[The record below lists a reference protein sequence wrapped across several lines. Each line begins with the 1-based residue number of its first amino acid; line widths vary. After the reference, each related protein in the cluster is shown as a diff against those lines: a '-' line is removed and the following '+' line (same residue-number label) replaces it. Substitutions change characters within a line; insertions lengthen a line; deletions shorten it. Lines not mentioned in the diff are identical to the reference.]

1 MILNNNEKIEDLQDK
16 RLKIIQ
22 AKDSY
27 RFSVDSI
34 LLLNFIRLKNY
45 ENIIDLGTGSGIIP
59 LLLFGK
65 KKGLSI
71 YGVEIQKDLADMARR
86 SVELNKLQNGITII
100 QEDFRNLKN
109 NFKNQQFDVVVSNP
123 PYISMGQGKINP
135 SSSRA
140 IARHEI
146 KGDLEDIIS
155 VSNYLLKN
163 KIKIIPVP
171 GVSALITALVVSGL
185 PTDKFVFEGFLPR
198 KIKERKRY
206 FKSIENEERTI
217 IFYETP
223 HRLKKALKDMLE
235 ILGDRKVVIA
245 RELTKLYEEIIR
257 GKLSQVLTEISTK
270 EVKGEITLIVQGGIK
285 KKENSSTDFLIKE
298 CIIEEYLKK
307 LKNQGYSNKE
317 IIKITQEKLNIQKI
331 IGNEN

>member
-1 MILNNNEKIEDLQDK
+1 LSENKDSGILYICGTPIGNLEDITL
-16 RLKIIQ
+16 RSLKILKEVNLI
-22 AKDSY
+22 AAEDTRHTLK
-27 RFSVDSI
+27 
-34 LLLNFIRLKNY
+34 LLNHYQINTKVTSYYEYNKFKKAPYLVEILKNGQDIALVSDAGMPGISDPGY
-45 ENIIDLGTGSGIIP
+45 VLIDL
-59 LLLFGK
+59 
-65 KKGLSI
+65 
-71 YGVEIQKDLADMARR
+71 A
-86 SVELNKLQNGITII
+86 
-100 QEDFRNLKN
+100 LKN
-109 NFKNQQFDVVVSNP
+109 N
-123 PYISMGQGKINP
+123 
-135 SSSRA
+135 
-140 IARHEI
+140 
-146 KGDLEDIIS
+146 
-155 VSNYLLKN
+155 
-163 KIKIIPVP
+163 IKIIPVP

-223 HRLKKALKDMLE
+223 HRLKKALRDMLE

-317 IIKITQEKLNIQKI
+317 IIKITQEKLNIPKNLIYKKLLEMKI
-331 IGNEN
+331 

>member
-1 MILNNNEKIEDLQDK
+1 LIENKDSGILYICGTPIGNLEDITLRSLKILKEVKLIAAEDTRHTKKLLIRYQINTKVTSYHEYNKFKKAPYLVEILKNGQDIALVSDAGMPGISDPGYVLINLALNNN
-16 RLKIIQ
+16 
-22 AKDSY
+22 
-27 RFSVDSI
+27 
-34 LLLNFIRLKNY
+34 
-45 ENIIDLGTGSGIIP
+45 
-59 LLLFGK
+59 
-65 KKGLSI
+65 
-71 YGVEIQKDLADMARR
+71 
-86 SVELNKLQNGITII
+86 
-100 QEDFRNLKN
+100 
-109 NFKNQQFDVVVSNP
+109 
-123 PYISMGQGKINP
+123 
-135 SSSRA
+135 
-140 IARHEI
+140 
-146 KGDLEDIIS
+146 
-155 VSNYLLKN
+155 
-163 KIKIIPVP
+163 IKIIPVP

-198 KIKERKRY
+198 KIKDRKRY

-317 IIKITQEKLNIQKI
+317 IIKITQEKLNIPKNLIYKKLLEMKI
-331 IGNEN
+331 

>member
-1 MILNNNEKIEDLQDK
+1 LSENKDSGILYICGTPIGNLEDITL
-16 RLKIIQ
+16 RSLKILKEVNLI
-22 AKDSY
+22 AAEDTRHTLK
-27 RFSVDSI
+27 
-34 LLLNFIRLKNY
+34 LLNHYQINTKVTSYYEYNRFKKSPYLVEILKNGQDIALVSDAGMPGISDPGY
-45 ENIIDLGTGSGIIP
+45 VLIDL
-59 LLLFGK
+59 
-65 KKGLSI
+65 
-71 YGVEIQKDLADMARR
+71 A
-86 SVELNKLQNGITII
+86 
-100 QEDFRNLKN
+100 LKN
-109 NFKNQQFDVVVSNP
+109 N
-123 PYISMGQGKINP
+123 
-135 SSSRA
+135 
-140 IARHEI
+140 
-146 KGDLEDIIS
+146 
-155 VSNYLLKN
+155 
-163 KIKIIPVP
+163 IKIIPVP

-217 IFYETP
+217 IFYEAP

-317 IIKITQEKLNIQKI
+317 IIKITQEKLNIPKNLI
-331 IGNEN
+331 YKKLLEMKNS